1 MKPKYNEKDIS
12 GRIVSRLTLY
22 LNILYDFLETK
33 EEINSIELAN
43 KMNTTAVQVRKDLS
57 TFGEFGVRGK
67 GYQVR
72 HLIETIESIL
82 GIDEENDIILIGYGK
97 MGKLI
102 ASNTSDV
109 LGKGFNLLDIFE
121 KDPEKIGKKIK
132 NLDLTIKDIKDV
144 SRYIKENN
152 VHTAIL
158 AVNSNF
164 AQSVAQEIVDAG
176 VEAILNMTTTKLDFP
191 DNIAIVRADISGRL
205 KELNFWRKFQGS
217 KFGIDKD

>member
-1 MKPKYNEKDIS
+1 MKKMEIS
-12 GRIVSRLTLY
+12 KRVVQRLTEY
-22 LNILYDFLETK
+22 LSILK
-33 EEINSIELAN
+33 EVRKYEKNINSIKLS
-43 KMNTTAVQVRKDLS
+43 KIMNTTSAQVRKDLS

-82 GIDEENDIILIGYGK
+82 GIDEENELILVGYGK

-109 LGKGFNLLDIFE
+109 LGKGFKLLDIFE
-121 KDPEKIGKKIK
+121 KDPEKIGEKIK

-144 SRYIKENN
+144 ARYIKENN

-158 AVNSNF
+158 AVNSNV